1 MTPSGHLTHRRP
13 ALRATLK
20 ALLFG
25 AIAVLVFSV
34 HSPVA
39 TATPGT
45 PSASAATTPA
55 KPIAK
60 STVSTAGGA
69 AAANPAAA
77 PGRIR
82 SASLARKPYDATD
95 CYECHAEVKAFH
107 VDGGHKTVGCD
118 SCHGGLDTH
127 KAKGKGRPSTNMD
140 PASCGSC
147 HDNQYRTMYNMNT
160 DKKANREK
168 SVATFGA
175 MDKILT
181 PHGFTREHNEPRSH
195 AFALYDQVVVDR
207 AFGGR
212 FANKEGN
219 AGLTRMGGN
228 FKIWDVLIDEFPG
241 EPHKTFKPGTAAAA
255 NPVCMSC
262 KTSDHILD
270 WAYMGDPHPQAK
282 WSRLSKV
289 NEFVKDT
296 NHSLNCNFCHD
307 PHAAK
312 PRIIRDGLI
321 QALTRP
327 EADTLWHKD
336 PKGAKI
342 NVVELGERG
351 FTRKIAMLSRYDSK
365 LQCAQCHVEY
375 NCNPGTDPATGQAV
389 TMADART
396 NHFPFKAVD
405 DIQQHYKDLKFGDF
419 RHGMTGAM
427 LWKGQHADV
436 ETFYNSKHQ
445 LAGVEC
451 ADCHM
456 PKVKDAKTGKTYT
469 SHWQTS
475 PRHYIKET
483 CLNCHKE
490 WSEKQALYAIDSLKE
505 RWTGKMR
512 KAEFWLTRLIDKFEQ
527 AQNMGV
533 DAAVLAE
540 ARSKHADAH
549 IHYEWWSATNGAH
562 FHNPQQFEASI
573 NKGMGISQAGIK
585 LLDDA
590 MARRRPAAPA
600 ATPTAVAPESPAAR
614 PQAAALKPTS
624 LTVNPR

>member
-127 KAKGKGRPSTNMD
+127 KAKGKGRPTTHMD

-540 ARSKHADAH
+540 ARSRHADAH

-600 ATPTAVAPESPAAR
+600 ATPTAVAPETPAAR